1 MAGSSDID
9 RLIED
14 GLARYG
20 AGDLDGA
27 LLAWEEALTIQPEHV
42 LANSYVDYVRAN
54 YELLAET
61 DEPVAND
68 GGAPFAIEE
77 EPEYQIEILPGE
89 QVAPAVTARAGTHEL
104 DQGWDIE
111 AEVQRAV
118 TVQGIVVPAPR
129 AVPEPAPAPAAARTA
144 SGRVSIELEAE
155 EPPRAEPAQL
165 AETAE
170 VSFEDNTRE
179 YVGGAGRP
187 PAGLVELLEPSNEFA
202 TKGDTETPG
211 FEHESAT
218 PVGFAAQHTELKKRD
233 LGFVRPAGEP
243 PPPAELKITVRTP
256 PSAEPVGLAQTIE
269 LSAVEAPPPV
279 ATWPGLGLE
288 PRAASVG
295 SDTLD
300 EKLGHDAEIELAP
313 SSLPPPSLAH
323 LAAEPPEDIAVSTA
337 KTRDLERDPTQAI
350 PRAQPYQTRD
360 PMVSAPTRELGLR
373 PRAGTGGVDEE
384 APTREADVRAIREHA
399 AARAMSEGTK
409 KDVATPFDPMDAKS
423 AQMLDDLDEETPDGE
438 VAEDRTRRRVST
450 LFTKALAYQRAGEL
464 DKAVAA
470 IELALS
476 DDPNSALGQKL
487 IHRNRET
494 VMAVFQAFLG
504 NLERQPVLAR
514 PLHELSSAQISPRAA
529 FLLSRIDGQLTVD
542 ELLDVSGMP
551 RIEAFRHLCQLY
563 LRGIL
568 R

>member
-27 LLAWEEALTIQPEHV
+27 LLAWEEALTIQPEHA

-54 YELLAET
+54 YELLHET

-77 EPEYQIEILPGE
+77 EPEYQIEILPGD
-89 QVAPAVTARAGTHEL
+89 QVAPAATARAATNEL

-118 TVQGIVVPAPR
+118 TVQGMPVPR
-129 AVPEPAPAPAAARTA
+129 AVPESAPAPVRTV

-155 EPPRAEPAQL
+155 EPPRAEQSQL

-202 TKGDTETPG
+202 TKADSETPG
-211 FEHESAT
+211 FERDSAT

-256 PSAEPVGLAQTIE
+256 PSAEPVALAPTME
-269 LSAVEAPPPV
+269 LSAIEAPRAA

-288 PRAASVG
+288 PRAASHG
-295 SDTLD
+295 ADTFD
-300 EKLGHDAEIELAP
+300 EKLEGHDGEIELAP
-313 SSLPPPSLAH
+313 SSLPPPSVAQ
-323 LAAEPPEDIAVSTA
+323 LAAEPAEDIAVSTA
-337 KTRDLERDPTQAI
+337 NTRDLERDTTQAM
-350 PRAQPYQTRD
+350 PRAKPQQTRD

-373 PRAGTGGVDEE
+373 QRAGTGGVYEE

-423 AQMLDDLDEETPDGE
+423 AQILDDLDEETPDGE

-450 LFTKALAYQRAGEL
+450 LFGKALAYQRAGEL

-494 VMAVFQAFLG
+494 IMAVFQAFLG
-504 NLERQPVLAR
+504 DLERQPVLAR

-551 RIEAFRHLCQLY
+551 RIEAFRHLCQLF

>member
-61 DEPVAND
+61 DEPVANA

-89 QVAPAVTARAGTHEL
+89 QAAAAAATPRAGANEL

-111 AEVQRAV
+111 AEVQRAI
-118 TVQGIVVPAPR
+118 TKQGIVVPVPR
-129 AVPEPAPAPAAARTA
+129 AVAEPAPTPARTS
-144 SGRVSIELEAE
+144 SGRVSIELDAE
-155 EPPRAEPAQL
+155 EPPPGERPQL

-202 TKGDTETPG
+202 TKGDYETPG
-211 FEHESAT
+211 FEHESGT

-256 PSAEPVGLAQTIE
+256 QPAEQVGLAPTIE
-269 LSAVEAPPPV
+269 LAAVDGSAPPPV
-279 ATWPGLGLE
+279 ATWPGMGLE
-288 PRAASVG
+288 PRASE
-295 SDTLD
+295 L
-300 EKLGHDAEIELAP
+300 ELAP
-313 SSLPPPSLAH
+313 PSLPE
-323 LAAEPPEDIAVSTA
+323 LAAEAPEDIAVSSA
-337 KTRDLERDPTQAI
+337 KTRDLERDPTQAL
-350 PRAQPYQTRD
+350 PRAQPHQTRD
-360 PMVSAPTRELGLR
+360 PLVTAPTRELGLR
-373 PRAGTGGVDEE
+373 PRAGTGGIDEE

-409 KDVATPFDPMDAKS
+409 KDVALPFDPIDARS

-438 VAEDRTRRRVST
+438 VAEDRTRRRVTT
-450 LFTKALAYQRAGEL
+450 LFAKALAYQRAGEL

-487 IHRNRET
+487 IHRNRDT

-551 RIEAFRHLCQLY
+551 RIEAFRHLCQLF